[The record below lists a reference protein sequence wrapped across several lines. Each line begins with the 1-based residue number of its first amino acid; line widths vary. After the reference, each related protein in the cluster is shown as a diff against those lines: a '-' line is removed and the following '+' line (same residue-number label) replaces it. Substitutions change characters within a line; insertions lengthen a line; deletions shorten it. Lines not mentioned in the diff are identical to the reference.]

1 MRINKKIVLFGI
13 LILALVLL
21 LLIKANSTNQVDFAF
36 YFWKSN
42 FSLNNHEQELLKKL
56 ACKRLYV
63 HFFDVDK
70 KPESRE
76 AIPMANIRWNSV
88 FPENTEL
95 VPVVYITQRTFNE
108 ADRDELKL
116 LAHRIYHLA
125 KQMSQSISSPWAE
138 FQIDCDWTEGNKEAY
153 FNFLEYLKKELPEQ
167 VPLSATIRLH
177 QIKYPERTG
186 LPPVDRGA
194 LMFYNMGEIKNYSSK
209 NSIYDSGEAEAYLN
223 TLSDY
228 PIPLDY
234 ALPAFGWGLHYRLNR
249 LQRILQGND
258 MDEIR
263 KSKLFIRKDNTFIC
277 IEDGFCAEIY
287 YLKGDLIEE
296 ELVDAALSKKAAA
309 QLAKHSNSSE
319 FQVIFYHLGSKEI
332 QNYASNQ
339 LETIGSLFN

>member
-1 MRINKKIVLFGI
+1 
-13 LILALVLL
+13 
-21 LLIKANSTNQVDFAF
+21 
-36 YFWKSN
+36 
-42 FSLNNHEQELLKKL
+42 
-56 ACKRLYV
+56 
-63 HFFDVDK
+63 
-70 KPESRE
+70 
-76 AIPMANIRWNSV
+76 
-88 FPENTEL
+88 
-95 VPVVYITQRTFNE
+95 VPVIYITQRTFNQ

-116 LAHRIYHLA
+116 LAHRIYQLA
-125 KQMSQSISSPWAE
+125 KQMSQSISSPWSE

-153 FNFLEYLKKELPEQ
+153 FQFLEYLRKELPEQ

-186 LPPVDRGA
+186 IPPVDRGA

-209 NSIYDSGEAEAYLN
+209 NSIYDFGDAEAYLN

-249 LQRILQGND
+249 LQRILQGSD

-263 KSKLFIRKDNTFIC
+263 KSKLFISKDNTFIC

-296 ELVDAALSKKAAA
+296 ELVDAALCKKAAA

-332 QNYASNQ
+332 QNYASDQ